1 MSEAQ
6 SIGPLDEA
14 RKRVRQLRAKADPAQ
29 QAELDAIIDLLDR
42 AARRGEGEDAEAL
55 RARLDEVIQTTARFT
70 SLMVHEIRIPLT
82 SIKGY
87 TDMLA
92 KHIAGPLNE
101 MQQQFADTIRSNV
114 SRMESLVT
122 DVSDASKLYA
132 GRIRLDPKLDL
143 YKNIA
148 QQVQKDLAE
157 RAAERQQTLVF
168 ETPDGLPLL
177 NVDGERLALVL
188 RKLVANA
195 IQYTPEGGQI
205 TVRAEAVD
213 GRLKVSVI
221 DTGIGMSAED
231 QAHIGE
237 RFWRSEDE
245 RVREVKG
252 HGLGLAIAMGLIE
265 LMGGEFFF
273 SSELNKGS
281 TFGFVLPAA
290 G

>member
-1 MSEAQ
+1 MSDAQ
-6 SIGPLDEA
+6 SKGPLDEA
-14 RKRVRQLRAKADPAQ
+14 RERVQRLRAKADPAQ
-29 QAELDAIIDLLDR
+29 QAELDAILELLDR

-114 SRMESLVT
+114 GRMEALVT

-157 RAAERQQTLVF
+157 RAAERQQTLIF
-168 ETPDGLPLL
+168 ETPNGLPLL

-221 DTGIGMSAED
+221 DTGIGISAED

>member
-29 QAELDAIIDLLDR
+29 QAQLDAIMDLLDR

-114 SRMESLVT
+114 GRMESLVT

-252 HGLGLAIAMGLIE
+252 HGLGLAIAIGLIE

>member
-6 SIGPLDEA
+6 SKGPLDEA
-14 RKRVRQLRAKADPAQ
+14 RERVHQLRAKADPAQ
-29 QAELDAIIDLLDR
+29 QAELDAILELLDR

-114 SRMESLVT
+114 GRMEALVT

-157 RAAERQQTLVF
+157 RAAERQQTLIF
-168 ETPDGLPLL
+168 ETPNGLPLL

-221 DTGIGMSAED
+221 DTGIGISAED

>member
-14 RKRVRQLRAKADPAQ
+14 RERVRQLRAKADPAQ

-114 SRMESLVT
+114 GRMESLVT

>member
-14 RKRVRQLRAKADPAQ
+14 RERVRQLRAKADPAQ

-114 SRMESLVT
+114 GRMESLVT

-148 QQVQKDLAE
+148 QQVQKDLAG